1 MPNYKQKYFT
11 QRTYIEQQ
19 GVYAI
24 GKGDSSIATMSV
36 KQNVLPCFC
45 FAVSSER
52 GKSTLPDY
60 ITLKTITKCDPILES
75 INWPNQLTPV

>member
-11 QRTYIEQQ
+11 QRTYKEQQ

-36 KQNVLPCFC
+36 KQNVLPMKS
-45 FAVSSER
+45 VSSER

-75 INWPNQLTPV
+75 INWLNQLALV